1 MDYRKSATEVLAAIG
16 GSKNIASAAHCATRL
31 RLVIVDNGKV
41 DKKTIENIEG
51 VKGVFEASGQLQ
63 IIYGTGTV
71 DKVYDE
77 FINVAGISGATKEEA
92 KAAAAAN
99 TNVFQRF
106 IKTLG
111 DIFVPIIPAIV
122 ASGFLMG
129 IMNALDFM
137 VKNGFLN
144 IDTTSSIY
152 VFANLFSNIA
162 YVFLPILIG
171 FSAAGVFGGNQYLG
185 AVIGMIMIHPNL
197 VNAWNVATATDIPMQ
212 SVFFGLWKIKMVGY
226 QGHVIP
232 IMISV
237 WVMSNIEKRLHKVI
251 PAMFDLFATPL
262 IAVFVTGYLA
272 LSAIGPVFVV
282 VENAFL
288 NAVQMLIAIPF
299 GIGSFIMGAL
309 YAPTVVM
316 GIHHMYTI
324 IDFGQIAKY
333 KVTYWLP
340 LASAV
345 NVAQGGA
352 CLAVAVK
359 TKDPKIKSLC
369 FPSSLSAFMGIT
381 EPAIFG
387 VNLRFFKP
395 FIAGCLG
402 GAVGAMFASI
412 IRLGATG
419 TGVTGIFGILLTLSN
434 PVGYILTFI
443 ISMAVAFAAS
453 WVLTPSSII
462 DANLPAEPV
471 EENKDAQALGSV
483 DEAEADKDLRVEIKP
498 VEEEPVDVASPL
510 SGKIVSMEETKDET
524 FIAGILGK
532 GVCIIPDKDTVYAPD
547 NGTVIALMGH
557 AVGMKLDNG
566 VELIVHVGVNTVEL
580 GGKHFEALV
589 ANGDK
594 FKKGQ
599 ALMKFDSKAIS
610 EAGYLMTTPVLVTNS
625 FEYSDVTCAPFGDV
639 AVGDK
644 ILTAIK

>member
-262 IAVFVTGYLA
+262 ISVFVTGYLA

-324 IDFGQIAKY
+324 IDLGQIAKY
-333 KVTYWLP
+333 GVTYWLP

-462 DANLPAEPV
+462 DANLPVEPV

-483 DEAEADKDLRVEIKP
+483 DEAEADKDLRVETKP
-498 VEEEPVDVASPL
+498 VEEVPVDVASPL

-524 FIAGILGK
+524 FMAGILGK

-644 ILTAIK
+644 ILTAIR

>member
-16 GSKNIASAAHCATRL
+16 GSSNIASAAHCATRL

-41 DKKTIENIEG
+41 DKKTIEDIEG

-77 FINVAGISGATKEEA
+77 FISAAGISGATKEEA

-99 TNVFQRF
+99 VNIFQRI

-129 IMNALDFM
+129 LMNALDFM
-137 VKNGFLN
+137 VANGFLN
-144 IDTTSSIY
+144 IDTSSSIY

-197 VNAWNVATATDIPMQ
+197 MNAWNVATATEIPTQ
-212 SVFFGLWKIKMVGY
+212 SVFFGLWHINMVGY

-237 WVMSNIEKRLHKVI
+237 WVMSQIEKRLHKVV
-251 PAMFDLFATPL
+251 PAMFDLFVTPL
-262 IAVFVTGYLA
+262 VSVFVTGYLA
-272 LSAIGPVFVV
+272 LAAIGPVFVF
-282 VENAFL
+282 VENGFL

-299 GIGSFIMGAL
+299 GIGSFVMGAL

-324 IDFGQIAKY
+324 IDLGQIAQY
-333 KVTYWLP
+333 GVTYWLP

-345 NVAQGGA
+345 NIAQGGA
-352 CLAVAVK
+352 CLAIGLK
-359 TKDPKIKSLC
+359 SKDPKIKSLC
-369 FPSSLSAFMGIT
+369 LPSSLSAFMGIT

-395 FIAGCLG
+395 FLAGCIG

-412 IRLGATG
+412 IGLGATG
-419 TGVTGIFGILLTLSN
+419 TGVTGIFGILLHLNN
-434 PVGYILTFI
+434 PVGYISMFI
-443 ISMAVAFAAS
+443 ISMGVAFAIS
-453 WVLTPSSII
+453 WIITPLSAI
-462 DANLPAEPV
+462 DGNPAPAEKNPDAKAV
-471 EENKDAQALGSV
+471 GAVDAAEE
-483 DEAEADKDLRVEIKP
+483 DKDLRVEVK
-498 VEEEPVDVASPL
+498 EEAGEKEVSSPI
-510 SGKIVSMEETKDET
+510 SGKIVPMEETKDET

-532 GVCIIPDKDTVYAPD
+532 GVCIIPDGDTVYAPD
-547 NGTVIALMGH
+547 NATVIALMGH
-557 AVGMKLDNG
+557 AVGLKLDSG

-589 ANGDK
+589 NNGDK
-594 FKKGQ
+594 VKKGQ
-599 ALMKFDSKAIS
+599 ALMKFDKAAIS
-610 EAGYLMTTPVLVTNS
+610 AAGYLMTTPVLVTNS
-625 FEYSDVTCAPFGDV
+625 FEYSDVKTAPLGDV
-639 AVGDK
+639 KVGDV
-644 ILTAIK
+644 ILTAVK

>member
-16 GSKNIASAAHCATRL
+16 GSSNIASAAHCATRL

-41 DKKTIENIEG
+41 DKKTIEDIEG

-77 FINVAGISGATKEEA
+77 FISAAGISGATKEEA

-99 TNVFQRF
+99 VNIFQRI

-129 IMNALDFM
+129 LMNALDFM
-137 VKNGFLN
+137 VANGFLN
-144 IDTTSSIY
+144 IDTSSSIY

-197 VNAWNVATATDIPMQ
+197 MNAWSVATATEIPTQ
-212 SVFFGLWKIKMVGY
+212 SVFFGLWHINMVGY

-237 WVMSNIEKRLHKVI
+237 WVMSQIEKRLHKVV
-251 PAMFDLFATPL
+251 PAMFDLFVTPL
-262 IAVFVTGYLA
+262 VSVFVTGYLA
-272 LSAIGPVFVV
+272 LAAIGPVFVF
-282 VENAFL
+282 VENGFL

-299 GIGSFIMGAL
+299 GIGSFVMGAL

-324 IDFGQIAKY
+324 IDLGQLAQY
-333 KVTYWLP
+333 NVTHWLP
-340 LASAV
+340 LASAA
-345 NVAQGGA
+345 NIAQGGA
-352 CLAVAVK
+352 CLAIALK
-359 TKDPKIKSLC
+359 SKDPKIKSLC
-369 FPSSLSAFMGIT
+369 LPSSLSAFMGIT

-395 FIAGCLG
+395 FLAGCIG

-412 IRLGATG
+412 IGLGATG
-419 TGVTGIFGILLTLSN
+419 TGVTGIFGILLHLNN
-434 PVGYILTFI
+434 PVGYIAMFI
-443 ISMAVAFAAS
+443 IAMGVSFAIS
-453 WVLTPSSII
+453 WIITPSSAI
-462 DANLPAEPV
+462 DGNPAPAEKNSNAKAV
-471 EENKDAQALGSV
+471 GTVDAAEE
-483 DEAEADKDLRVEIKP
+483 DKDLRVEVK
-498 VEEEPVDVASPL
+498 EETGEKEVSSPI
-510 SGKIVSMEETKDET
+510 SGKIVPMEETKDET

-532 GVCIIPDKDTVYAPD
+532 GVCIIPDGDTVYAPD
-547 NGTVIALMGH
+547 NATVIALMGH
-557 AVGMKLDNG
+557 AVGLKLDSG

-589 ANGDK
+589 NNGDK
-594 FKKGQ
+594 VKKGQ
-599 ALMKFDSKAIS
+599 ALMKFDKAAIS
-610 EAGYLMTTPVLVTNS
+610 AAGYLMTTPVLVTNS
-625 FEYSDVTCAPFGDV
+625 FEYSDVKTAPLGDV
-639 AVGDK
+639 KVGDV
-644 ILTAIK
+644 ILTAVK

>member
-197 VNAWNVATATDIPMQ
+197 VNAWNVATETDIPMQ

-262 IAVFVTGYLA
+262 ISVFVTGYLA
-272 LSAIGPVFVV
+272 LAAIGPVFVV

-324 IDFGQIAKY
+324 IDLGQIAKY
-333 KVTYWLP
+333 GVTYWLP

-453 WVLTPSSII
+453 WVLTPSSLI
-462 DANLPAEPV
+462 DANLPVEPV

-483 DEAEADKDLRVEIKP
+483 DEAEADKDLRVETKP
-498 VEEEPVDVASPL
+498 VEEGPVDVASPL

-532 GVCIIPDKDTVYAPD
+532 GVCIIPDGDTVYAPD

-566 VELIVHVGVNTVEL
+566 VEL

-589 ANGDK
+589 GNGDK

>member
-92 KAAAAAN
+92 KAAAVAN

-171 FSAAGVFGGNQYLG
+171 FSAAGVFCGNQYLG

-262 IAVFVTGYLA
+262 ISVFVTGYLA
-272 LSAIGPVFVV
+272 LSAIVV

-324 IDFGQIAKY
+324 IDLGQIAKY
-333 KVTYWLP
+333 GVTYWLP

-462 DANLPAEPV
+462 DANLPVEPV

-483 DEAEADKDLRVEIKP
+483 DEAEADKDLRVETKP
-498 VEEEPVDVASPL
+498 VEEGPVDVASPL

-625 FEYSDVTCAPFGDV
+625 FEYSDVTCAPLGDV

>member
-99 TNVFQRF
+99 INVFQRF

-324 IDFGQIAKY
+324 IDLGQIAKY
-333 KVTYWLP
+333 GVTYWLP

-498 VEEEPVDVASPL
+498 VEEGPVDVASPL